1 MADEIELLPPPKSDD
16 KVKLLAPPKAPSGLE
31 RGAKSAARGLAES
44 IPFTG
49 EKIAESF
56 DLPKPTTFSERLT
69 RRAARNFPYALAAA
83 PFTGGI
89 PSALGFA
96 GATGLGQLAEEI
108 GVPESYQPV
117 AEILGGGAGQVSADV
132 LGRTLGYAQKP
143 LAALTSKA
151 KDLGYE
157 VDYGAKTAQGMKYGS
172 GGNPQSAIRNLNK
185 FTEEATARAGK
196 PTSNVNAAWVEQT
209 QAELGNEV
217 GSLFAGK
224 TFTSKPG
231 FQQRI
236 KDVVDEA
243 ESIFGQQGNTAR
255 TIIEKNI
262 GGQRAGG
269 ELLSPQFKAE
279 DLRGAITQVNS
290 ALSGAKGPQAKVLH
304 DLKDALEELASKNL
318 TGAEAKQYDAWRKKY
333 NSWSA
338 ISDLIQLEGKTGIT
352 AAGQVNPEKLL
363 DELTR
368 RTGGRAAFNPLYKDI
383 GELGD
388 ILKSQVIKPTGAL
401 NAALQSVTESP
412 LAKALGAT
420 MQRGVPGRRSGIA
433 GTAQTLAPSQQY
445 LQANTLLP
453 KKDQKP

>member
-1 MADEIELLPPPKSDD
+1 MATENPFLTTNKKNPFLDETTEVAPKSEGGFMGAA
-16 KVKLLAPPKAPSGLE
+16 KQAGAGLLESVPFYGEGLAKKTGVAEPSGLVE
-31 RGAKSAARGLAES
+31 R
-44 IPFTG
+44 T
-49 EKIAESF
+49 
-56 DLPKPTTFSERLT
+56 T
-69 RRAARNFPYALAAA
+69 RRAARNLPYAALAA
-83 PFTGGI
+83 TGIGAI
-89 PSALGFA
+89 PATIGLA
-96 GATGLGQLAEEI
+96 GSTIAGQAAEEV
-108 GVPESYQPV
+108 GVPKDYQPL
-117 AEILGGGAGQVSADV
+117 AEILGGGATQLGRSVA
-132 LGRTLGYAQKP
+132 GRTLGFIQPELEK
-143 LAALTSKA
+143 LSLKA
-151 KDLGYE
+151 KNVGYE
-157 VDYGAKTAQGMKYGS
+157 ISSGARAEQGMKYGA
-172 GGNPQSAIRNLNK
+172 GGDPASAIRNLNK

-196 PTSNVNAAWVEQT
+196 PTSIVNSAWVEQT

-217 GSLFAGK
+217 GRLFAGK

-269 ELLSPQFKAE
+269 ELLSPKFKAE

-318 TGAEAKQYDAWRKKY
+318 TGAEAKQYDEWRKKY

-363 DELTR
+363 DEITR
-368 RTGGRAAFNPLYKDI
+368 RTGGRAAFNPLFKNL
-383 GELGD
+383 GEFGD
-388 ILKSQVIKPTGAL
+388 ILKAKVVQPPGVLK
-401 NAALQSVTESP
+401 AALQSVTESP
-412 LAKALGAT
+412 LAKFIQAGMQPRIPKRGAS
-420 MQRGVPGRRSGIA
+420 VA
-433 GTAQTLAPSQQY
+433 GTAQTL
-445 LQANTLLP
+445 LP
-453 KKDQKP
+453 LTEYTQKQ

>member
-1 MADEIELLPPPKSDD
+1 MADEIELLPPPRSADG
-16 KVKLLAPPKAPSGLE
+16 VELLAPPKAPSGLKGGV
-31 RGAKSAARGLAES
+31 GAAARGFAEAV
-44 IPFTG
+44 PFTG

-56 DLPKPTTFSERLT
+56 DLPKPKTFPERLT
-69 RRAARNFPYALAAA
+69 RRAARNLPYALASA

-89 PSALGFA
+89 PSALGFV
-96 GATGLGQLAEEI
+96 GATTLGQAAEEI
-108 GVPESYQPV
+108 GVPEEYQPL
-117 AEILGGGAGQVSADV
+117 AEIVGGGVGQGTADV
-132 LGRTLGYAQKP
+132 LGRTLGYVQKP
-143 LAALTSKA
+143 LAALTKKA

-157 VDYGAKTAQGMKYGS
+157 IDYGAKATQGMKYGS
-172 GGNPQSAIRNLNK
+172 GGTPQSAIRNLDK
-185 FTEEATARAGK
+185 FTKEVTARAGR
-196 PTSNVNAAWVEQT
+196 PTANVNAAWVEQT
-209 QAELGNEV
+209 QAELGSEV
-217 GSLFAGK
+217 GRLFAGK

-231 FQQRI
+231 FQQKI
-236 KDVVDEA
+236 LDIVNEA
-243 ESIFGQQGNTAR
+243 EGIFGQQGNTAR

-333 NSWSA
+333 NSWSS

-352 AAGQVNPEKLL
+352 ASGQVNPEKLL
-363 DELTR
+363 DEITR
-368 RTGGRAAFNPLYKDI
+368 RTGGRAASNPLYKDL

-388 ILKSQVIKPTGAL
+388 ILKSQVIKPTSGL
-401 NAALQSVTESP
+401 SAALASATESP
-412 LAKALGAT
+412 LSKGLGT
-420 MQRGVPGRRSGIA
+420 IMQRNVPMRGAGIA
-433 GTAQTLAPSQQY
+433 GTAQTLAPAQQY

-453 KKDQKP
+453 AKRQD

>member
-1 MADEIELLPPPKSDD
+1 MANPFAETQGKNPFADEEVTTPVSKG
-16 KVKLLAPPKAPSGLE
+16 GLK
-31 RGAKSAARGLAES
+31 GATQAAARGLAEAV
-44 IPFTG
+44 PFTG
-49 EKIAESF
+49 EKIAEQAG
-56 DLPKPTTFSERLT
+56 LPKPKTFTERLT
-69 RRAARNFPYALAAA
+69 RRAARNLPYALGSA

-89 PSALGFA
+89 PSTLGFV
-96 GATGLGQLAEEI
+96 GATGLGQLAEEV
-108 GVPESYQPV
+108 GVPEEYQPL
-117 AEILGGGAGQVSADV
+117 AEIVGGGVGQGTADV
-132 LGRTLGYAQKP
+132 LGRTLGYVQKP
-143 LAALTSKA
+143 LAALAKKA
-151 KDLGYE
+151 KNLGYE
-157 VDYGAKTAQGMKYGS
+157 IDYGAKATQGMKYGS
-172 GGNPQSAIRNLNK
+172 GGTPQSAIRNLDK

-196 PTSNVNAAWVEQT
+196 ATTNVNAAWVEQT

-217 GSLFAGK
+217 GRLFAGK

-231 FQQRI
+231 FPQKIQDI
-236 KDVVDEA
+236 VNEA

-352 AAGQVNPEKLL
+352 ASGQVNPEKLL
-363 DELTR
+363 DEITR
-368 RTGGRAAFNPLYKDI
+368 RTGGRAASNPLYKDL

-388 ILKSQVIKPTGAL
+388 ILKSQVIKPTGGL
-401 NAALQSVTESP
+401 SAALQSVTESP
-412 LAKALGAT
+412 LTKGLGT
-420 MQRGVPGRRSGIA
+420 IMQRSVPMRGAGVA
-433 GTAQTLAPSQQY
+433 GTAQTLAPAQQY

-453 KKDQKP
+453 AKRQD

>member
-1 MADEIELLPPPKSDD
+1 MATNPFAETKNKNPFADDETPVPVSQN
-16 KVKLLAPPKAPSGLE
+16 GLKGTV
-31 RGAKSAARGLAES
+31 GAAARGLAEAV
-44 IPFTG
+44 PFTG
-49 EKIAESF
+49 EKIAEQAG
-56 DLPKPTTFSERLT
+56 LPKPKTFPERLT
-69 RRAARNFPYALAAA
+69 RRAARNLPYALASA

-89 PSALGFA
+89 PSALGFV
-96 GATGLGQLAEEI
+96 GATGLGQLAEEV
-108 GVPESYQPV
+108 GVSEEYQPL
-117 AEILGGGAGQVSADV
+117 AEIVGGGVGQGTADV
-132 LGRTLGYAQKP
+132 LGRTLGYIQKP
-143 LAALTSKA
+143 LAALTKKA
-151 KDLGYE
+151 KNLGYE
-157 VDYGAKTAQGMKYGS
+157 VDYGAKATQGMKYGS
-172 GGNPQSAIRNLNK
+172 GGTPQSAIRNLDK

-196 PTSNVNAAWVEQT
+196 PTTNVNAAWVEQT

-231 FQQRI
+231 FQQKI
-236 KDVVDEA
+236 IDVVNEA
-243 ESIFGQQGNTAR
+243 ESIFGQQGNIAR

-262 GGQRAGG
+262 GGQRRGG

-352 AAGQVNPEKLL
+352 ASGQVNPEKLL
-363 DELTR
+363 DEITR
-368 RTGGRAAFNPLYKDI
+368 RTGGRAASNPLYKDL

-388 ILKSQVIKPTGAL
+388 ILKSQVIKPTGGL
-401 NAALQSVTESP
+401 SAALQIATENP
-412 LAKALGAT
+412 LSKGLGT
-420 MQRGVPGRRSGIA
+420 IMQRSVPMRSAGIA
-433 GTAQTLAPSQQY
+433 GTAQTLAPAQQY

-453 KKDQKP
+453 AKRQN

>member
-1 MADEIELLPPPKSDD
+1 MSDEIELLPPPKSADR
-16 KVKLLAPPKAPSGLE
+16 VELLPPPKSAGGFK
-31 RGAKSAARGLAES
+31 GATQAAARGLAEAV
-44 IPFTG
+44 PFTG
-49 EKIAESF
+49 EKIAEQAG
-56 DLPKPTTFSERLT
+56 LPKPKTFTERLT
-69 RRAARNFPYALAAA
+69 RRAARNLPYALGSA

-89 PSALGFA
+89 PSALGFV
-96 GATGLGQLAEEI
+96 GATGLGQLAEEV

-117 AEILGGGAGQVSADV
+117 AEIVGGGVGQGTADV
-132 LGRTLGYAQKP
+132 LGRTLGYIQKP
-143 LAALTSKA
+143 LAVLAKKA
-151 KDLGYE
+151 KNLGYE
-157 VDYGAKTAQGMKYGS
+157 IDYGAKATQGMKYGS
-172 GGNPQSAIRNLNK
+172 GGTPQSAIRNLDK

-196 PTSNVNAAWVEQT
+196 PTTNVNAAWVEQT

-217 GSLFAGK
+217 DRLFAGK

-231 FQQRI
+231 FPQKIQDI
-236 KDVVDEA
+236 VNEA

-304 DLKDALEELASKNL
+304 DLKDALEELASQNL

-352 AAGQVNPEKLL
+352 ASGQVNPEKLL
-363 DELTR
+363 DEITR
-368 RTGGRAAFNPLYKDI
+368 RTGGRAASNPLYKDL

-401 NAALQSVTESP
+401 SAALASATESP
-412 LAKALGAT
+412 LSKGLGT
-420 MQRGVPGRRSGIA
+420 IMQRNVPMRGAGVA
-433 GTAQTLAPSQQY
+433 GTAQTLAPAQQY

-453 KKDQKP
+453 AKRQD

>member
-1 MADEIELLPPPKSDD
+1 MADEIELLPPPRSADG
-16 KVKLLAPPKAPSGLE
+16 VELLAPPKAPSGLKGGM
-31 RGAKSAARGLAES
+31 GAAARGFVEAV
-44 IPFTG
+44 PFTG
-49 EKIAESF
+49 EKLAEKAG
-56 DLPKPTTFSERLT
+56 LPKPTTFPERLT
-69 RRAARNFPYALAAA
+69 RRAARNLPYALASA

-89 PSALGFA
+89 PSALGFV
-96 GATGLGQLAEEI
+96 GATTLGQAAEEI
-108 GVPESYQPV
+108 GVPEEYQPL
-117 AEILGGGAGQVSADV
+117 AEIVGGGVGQGTADV
-132 LGRTLGYAQKP
+132 LGRTLGYVQKP
-143 LAALTSKA
+143 LAALTKKA

-157 VDYGAKTAQGMKYGS
+157 VDYGAKATQGMKYGS
-172 GGNPQSAIRNLNK
+172 GGTPQSAIRNLDK

-196 PTSNVNAAWVEQT
+196 PTTNVNAAWVEQT

-217 GSLFAGK
+217 GRLFAGK

-231 FQQRI
+231 FQQKI
-236 KDVVDEA
+236 IDVVNEA
-243 ESIFGQQGNTAR
+243 EGIFGQQGNIAR

-262 GGQRAGG
+262 GGKRSGG

-304 DLKDALEELASKNL
+304 DLKDALEDLASKNL

-352 AAGQVNPEKLL
+352 ASGQVNPEKLL
-363 DELTR
+363 DEITR
-368 RTGGRAAFNPLYKDI
+368 RTGGRAAANPLYKDL

-388 ILKSQVIKPTGAL
+388 ILKSQVIKPTGGL
-401 NAALQSVTESP
+401 SAALASATESP
-412 LAKALGAT
+412 LAKGLGT
-420 MQRGVPGRRSGIA
+420 MMQRSVPGRRAGIA
-433 GTAQTLAPSQQY
+433 GTAQTLAPAQQY

-453 KKDQKP
+453 AKRQD